1 VATTSTW
8 SIKNNLKV
16 SLDYIMNPE
25 KTINSDYGNNY
36 YRELEL
42 TSNKDYNFKNELSH
56 FVSGVNCIADYAYQ
70 DMMFTKKQYDKID
83 GVIAFH
89 AYQSFKEGEV
99 TPDIA
104 HEIGVKLAEE
114 MWDDYEVVVA
124 THQNTNHIH
133 NHFIINSV
141 SYKTGKKYNNDKAT
155 YARLR
160 HISDAL
166 CQEYGLST
174 LKEDTKYKNSYK
186 NKWKDND
193 YYKIAKEDI
202 DTIIS
207 ESISSK
213 QFLAKLK
220 QLGYLYYIKHDK
232 LTIYKENEE
241 KIRIEKLFGSNY
253 SLDKINERI
262 SKSMYKYYKPMSQ
275 KTIYQQYL
283 LKSKSKHKGIYG
295 LYLYYCY
302 LLKVFPEEY
311 PKQNLPASIRKDI
324 KKLDEISRETEF
336 MVTNNIETL
345 ENLLS
350 FKEQNSIKLAEL
362 VSKRANLWRKY
373 KRTKTE
379 DDKVKIYSEI
389 EGLQPQIKELYNN
402 RRYCDGIYKR
412 SMDIQNNIDNF
423 NRDISITIEKD
434 TIKSNAK
441 F

>member
-1 VATTSTW
+1 MATTSTW
-8 SIKNNLKV
+8 SIKNNLKL

-25 KTINSDYGNNY
+25 KTLNNDYGNNY
-36 YRELEL
+36 YRGLEL
-42 TSNKDYNFKNELSH
+42 SSNNDYDFKNELSH
-56 FVSGVNCIADYAYQ
+56 YVSGVNCSSHRPYD
-70 DMMFTKKQYDKID
+70 DMMFTKRQYDKTD
-83 GVIAFH
+83 GIIAFH
-89 AYQSFKEGEV
+89 SYQSFKEGEV

-114 MWDDYEVVVA
+114 MWDDYEVIVA

-141 SYKTGKKYNNDKAT
+141 SYKTGKKYNNNKAT

-160 HISDAL
+160 HISDSL

-174 LKEDTKYKNSYK
+174 LKEDTIYKNSYK
-186 NKWKDND
+186 NKCQNND
-193 YYKIAKEDI
+193 YYRIAKEDI

-213 QFLAKLK
+213 QFLTKLK
-220 QLGYLYYIKHDK
+220 QLGYLYYIKYDK

-283 LKSKSKHKGIYG
+283 LKTNSKHKGIYG
-295 LYLYYCY
+295 LYMYYCY
-302 LLKVFPEEY
+302 LLKVFPEEH

-324 KKLDEISRETEF
+324 KKLDQISKETEF
-336 MVTNNIETL
+336 MVVNNIETL
-345 ENLLS
+345 EALLS
-350 FKEQNSIKLAEL
+350 FKEQNSIKLQEL

-373 KRTKTE
+373 KRAKSE
-379 DDKVKIYSEI
+379 DDKVKIYEEI
-389 EGLQPQIKELYNN
+389 ELLQPLIKELYNN

-412 SMDIQNNIDNF
+412 SSDIQNNIDNF
-423 NRDISITIEKD
+423 DKDNILLNEKNN
-434 TIKSNAK
+434 IRI
-441 F
+441 

>member
-25 KTINSDYGNNY
+25 KTINNDYGSDY
-36 YRELEL
+36 YRGLEL
-42 TSNKDYNFKNELSH
+42 SSNKDYNFKKELSNY
-56 FVSGVNCIADYAYQ
+56 VSGVNCIVDYAYE
-70 DMMFTKKQYDKID
+70 DMMSTKRQYSKTDCI
-83 GVIAFH
+83 IAFH

-174 LKEDTKYKNSYK
+174 LEEDTKYKNSYK
-186 NKWKDND
+186 NKWKNND
-193 YYKIAKEDI
+193 YYRIAKEDI
-202 DTIIS
+202 DTVIS

-213 QFLAKLK
+213 QFLTKLK
-220 QLGYLYYIKHDK
+220 QLGYKYYIKYDK
-232 LTIYKENEE
+232 LTIYKEEQD
-241 KIRIEKLFGSNY
+241 KIRIEKIFGKDY
-253 SLDKINERI
+253 SLDRLNERLT
-262 SKSMYKYYKPMSQ
+262 KSMYIPYKPISQ
-275 KTIYQQYL
+275 RTIYQQYL
-283 LKSKSKHKGIYG
+283 LKTKSKHKGIYG

-302 LLKVFPEEY
+302 LLKVFPEEQ
-311 PKQNLPASIRKDI
+311 PKQNLPYSIRKDV
-324 KKLDEISRETEF
+324 KKLDQISEETRF
-336 MVTNNIETL
+336 MVSNKIETL
-345 ENLLS
+345 EDLIS
-350 FKEQNSIKLAEL
+350 FKKQNSIKLAEL
-362 VSKRANLWRKY
+362 ASKR
-373 KRTKTE
+373 
-379 DDKVKIYSEI
+379 
-389 EGLQPQIKELYNN
+389 
-402 RRYCDGIYKR
+402 
-412 SMDIQNNIDNF
+412 
-423 NRDISITIEKD
+423 
-434 TIKSNAK
+434 
-441 F
+441 